1 MKFYN
6 KLLCA
11 VPVLFAY
18 FLYNA
23 GFNSL
28 LSNEAQS
35 KGKIVNKY
43 DTAYSETSLDGS
55 LSHKPQDLTDM
66 FYNVVTDFYEYGW
79 GQSFHF
85 AARYKGESLAAS
97 IVRHEHFI
105 SSKLQ
110 LNPEKSAIDLGS
122 GIGGPM
128 RSIAKFSGAN
138 ITGVSINDYQIG
150 RCKALN
156 AHELSG
162 DLASKVRCV
171 QSDFAKLDAFGD
183 ETFDA
188 AYGIES
194 FCHLVSGCK
203 GMCVCVCV
211 CVYNIILYISIIY
224 VYDSSGRR

>member
-1 MKFYN
+1 MKIYN
-6 KLLCA
+6 TLLCA
-11 VPVLFAY
+11 VPVLFTY

-35 KGKIVNKY
+35 KSEIASKY
-43 DTAYSETSLDGS
+43 DTAYSKTRLDDS
-55 LSHKPQDLTDM
+55 LSHKPQDLTNM

-85 AARYKGESLAAS
+85 ATRYEGESLAAS
-97 IVRHEHFI
+97 IVRHEHYL

-110 LNPEKSAIDLGS
+110 LNPSKSAIDLGS

-138 ITGVSINDYQIG
+138 ITGVSINGYQIG

-156 AHELSG
+156 KRELSG

-171 QSDFAKLDAFGD
+171 QSDFAKLDAFD
-183 ETFDA
+183 NETFDA

-194 FCHLVSGCK
+194 FCHLVS
-203 GMCVCVCV
+203 
-211 CVYNIILYISIIY
+211 
-224 VYDSSGRR
+224 